1 MNTTWDLLISSF
13 IGGILMF
20 AIFSLNASLMFA
32 GYETTRDAIAQGQL
46 LGFTQLIEYDFNKIG
61 YRSRVPSAPTAPRVI
76 KGDSTEI
83 IYKSD
88 DGNNHIVHTIRYIV
102 GTVSEAST
110 TPNPRDFPLY
120 KYIQGAQSL
129 KNYYGLTSFRLNYY
143 DSTGISITMP
153 ITAESELNRIKSIKV
168 RAIIQSFFPVD
179 TTYASCYWE
188 RTFFPKNIQ
197 Q

>member
-1 MNTTWDLLISSF
+1 MSTMWDLIISGV
-13 IGGILMF
+13 IGGLLMF
-20 AIFSLNASLMFA
+20 SIFALNADLMQV
-32 GYETTRDAIAQGQL
+32 GHETTRDGYAQSEL

-61 YRSRVPSAPTAPRVI
+61 YRAGAPRVT

-88 DGNNHIVHTIRYIV
+88 DGNNHIIHTIRYTI

-120 KYIQGAQSL
+120 KYIQGVQSL
-129 KNYYGLTSFRLNYY
+129 KNYYGLTSFRLDYY
-143 DSTGISITMP
+143 DSTGRSITMP
-153 ITAESELNRIKSIKV
+153 ITATSELNRIKLIKV
-168 RAIIQSFFPVD
+168 RAVIQSFFPVD

-188 RTFFPKNIQ
+188 RTFVPKNLQ
-197 Q
+197 

>member
-1 MNTTWDLLISSF
+1 MSTMWDLIISGV
-13 IGGILMF
+13 IGGLLMF
-20 AIFSLNASLMFA
+20 SIFALNADLMQV
-32 GYETTRDAIAQGQL
+32 GHETTRDGYAQSEL

-61 YRSRVPSAPTAPRVI
+61 YRAGAPRVT

-88 DGNNHIVHTIRYIV
+88 DGNNHIIHTIRYTV

-120 KYIQGAQSL
+120 KYIQGVQSL
-129 KNYYGLTSFRLNYY
+129 KNYYGLTSFRLDYY
-143 DSTGISITMP
+143 DSTGRSITMP
-153 ITAESELNRIKSIKV
+153 ITATSELNRIKLIKV
-168 RAIIQSFFPVD
+168 RAVIQSFFPVD

-188 RTFFPKNIQ
+188 RTFVPKNLQ
-197 Q
+197 

>member
-1 MNTTWDLLISSF
+1 MSTMWDLMISAV
-13 IGGILMF
+13 IGGSLMLSIF
-20 AIFSLNASLMFA
+20 ALNANLMQV
-32 GYETTRDAIAQGQL
+32 GHETTRDSYAQTEL

-61 YRSRVPSAPTAPRVI
+61 YRATAPKVT

-88 DGNNHIVHTIRYIV
+88 DGNNHIINTIRYTV

-129 KNYYGLTSFRLNYY
+129 KNYYGLTSFRFDYY
-143 DSTGISITMP
+143 DSTGRSITMP
-153 ITAESELNRIKSIKV
+153 ITTTSELNRIKLIKV
-168 RAIIQSFFPVD
+168 RAVIQSFFPVD

-188 RTFFPKNIQ
+188 RTFVPKNLQ
-197 Q
+197 